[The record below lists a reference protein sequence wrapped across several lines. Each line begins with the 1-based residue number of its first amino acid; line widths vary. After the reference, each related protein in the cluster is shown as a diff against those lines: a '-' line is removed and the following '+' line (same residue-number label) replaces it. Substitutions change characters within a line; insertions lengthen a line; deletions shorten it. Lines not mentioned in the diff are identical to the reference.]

1 MGTRKE
7 QSPLY
12 TSKANLEVAHPRQLQ
27 LRTQSLCGCYT
38 VSAVSKLKAFISQTR
53 KWRLRGSIALTTLHW
68 QNTNAKIKIIGNFS
82 YQNIKFLAL
91 AI

>member
-53 KWRLRGSIALTTLHW
+53 KWRLIGSIALTTAHAAKW
-68 QNTNAKIKIIGNFS
+68 QSQGKNQDLKINQGCLII
-82 YQNIKFLAL
+82 Q
-91 AI
+91 